1 MIRVVT
7 SKCKRCGKPISTS
20 GAGKQ
25 LAEICAAC
33 ITPAERHEILTVQG
47 EAIHNLIK
55 RNQL

>member
-25 LAEICAAC
+25 LAEICADC
-33 ITPAERHEILTVQG
+33 ITPEERQDILAIQG
-47 EAIHNLIK
+47 DAILNTIK
-55 RNQL
+55 RNQK